1 MNMNLV
7 KTYAMFSSCG
17 VEDPGDGLLYIKG
30 TSKKAHGTYVGY
42 FPKFIGFGTSN
53 KIAHKLEVD
62 NGELL
67 SITGYDRNGN
77 IIKETK
83 AWIYLERIED

>member
-17 VEDPGDGLLYIKG
+17 VEDKDGLLYIRG
-30 TSKKAHGTYVGY
+30 TSKKAHGTYFGY
-42 FPKFIGFGTSN
+42 YPKFIGFGTSN
-53 KIAHKLEVD
+53 KIANKLEVD

-67 SITGYDRNGN
+67 SITGYDRDGN

-83 AWIYLERIED
+83 A